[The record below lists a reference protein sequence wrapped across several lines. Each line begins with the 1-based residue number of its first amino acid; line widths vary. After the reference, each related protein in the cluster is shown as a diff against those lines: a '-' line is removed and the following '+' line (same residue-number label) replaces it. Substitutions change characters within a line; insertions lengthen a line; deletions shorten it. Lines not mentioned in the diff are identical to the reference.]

1 MSVTIDDFSTYFF
14 VPLLI
19 LGIWCLFEGAKAKA
33 KIMMM
38 MMMVMNGDDDLLSL

>member
-1 MSVTIDDFSTYFF
+1 MDDFSNYFF

-38 MMMVMNGDDDLLSL
+38 MNGDDDHLSL

>member
-1 MSVTIDDFSTYFF
+1 MDDFSNYFF

-38 MMMVMNGDDDLLSL
+38 VIVVMNGDDDHLSL